1 MNNCKLSFICSQQWI
16 ELKKGD
22 DSAVRHCET
31 CKTDV
36 FAVYNTTEFEQHRS
50 QGHCVALS
58 LDDDVCTMGMPDI
71 GGGDGDGDG
80 LCFDPIL
87 YRPPS
92 ELEELP
98 ANVLKALDDYGLKR
112 IGDIIGLKEG
122 KVLELLQGSHSDLSI
137 LTEVLAGRGLALD
150 MQLGDWMR

>member
-1 MNNCKLSFICSQQWI
+1 MNNCKLSFVCSHQWF
-16 ELKKGD
+16 ELKEGGD
-22 DSAVRHCET
+22 SGVRHCET

-36 FAVYNTTEFEQHRS
+36 FAVNNTTEFEQHRS
-50 QGHCVALS
+50 QGHCVALF

-71 GGGDGDGDG
+71 GGGDGF
-80 LCFDPIL
+80 CFDPIL
-87 YRPPS
+87 YRPSS

-98 ANVLKALDDYGLKR
+98 ANVLKALDEHGLRR

-122 KVLELLQGSHSDLSI
+122 KVLELLHGSHRDLSI
-137 LTEVLAGRGLALD
+137 LKEVLAGRGLTLD